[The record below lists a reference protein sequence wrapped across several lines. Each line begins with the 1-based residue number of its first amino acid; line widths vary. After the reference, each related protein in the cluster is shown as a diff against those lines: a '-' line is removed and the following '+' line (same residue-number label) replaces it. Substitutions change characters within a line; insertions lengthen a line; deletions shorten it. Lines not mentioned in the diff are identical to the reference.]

1 MGNRLH
7 RNEEQRRSLERPSFL
22 LALFLV
28 TLLFLYLLKPF
39 FGAIFWASA
48 IGLIF
53 SPVYRFFL
61 GKNEKSPNLAALSAL
76 GLCIFICVVPMLFI
90 LVSFLREGDSLYQR
104 LLSGDLDPASYID
117 RIKQGFPLVQETIE
131 KMNLDIATVKER
143 LSGSLFAASRF
154 VAQNAVQ
161 IGQNAVQFVMDLGLT
176 LYMAF
181 FMLRDGSK
189 LVELTVKALPMGD
202 ERERLLLSKFGEVI
216 RATIKGNLVVATVQG
231 FLGGVIFWFLGIH
244 GEFFWGVVMAM
255 MSLIPVVGASLIW
268 GPVAIYLFAVGS
280 WGQGLTLTLFGIGVI
295 GLVDNLLRPLLVGR
309 DTKLPDYVVL
319 LSTLGG
325 FVLFGMNGFVI
336 GPSIAALFMAFWGI
350 FMRDFN
356 R

>member
-61 GKNEKSPNLAALSAL
+61 GKNEKSPNLAALASL
-76 GLCIFICVVPMLFI
+76 GLCVFICVVPMLFI

-117 RIKQGFPLVQETIE
+117 RIKQGFPLLQETIE
-131 KMNLDIATVKER
+131 NMNLDIATVKER

-189 LVELTVKALPMGD
+189 LVDLTVKALPMGD